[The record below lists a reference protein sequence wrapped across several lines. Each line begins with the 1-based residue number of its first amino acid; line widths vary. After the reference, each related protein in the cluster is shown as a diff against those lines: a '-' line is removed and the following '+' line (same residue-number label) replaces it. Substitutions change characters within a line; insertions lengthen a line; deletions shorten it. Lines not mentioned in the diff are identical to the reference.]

1 MSEKVEFINAGH
13 GNLVAVDKVIAVV
26 GVGTA
31 PVKRYIDSAEE
42 AGKLVNISQGRKWR
56 SALIM
61 ETNHVILCSISPDTF
76 NNRLMAAKKGID
88 DKNVMDEEDED
99 DKE

>member
-1 MSEKVEFINAGH
+1 MADSIEYINAGH
-13 GNLVAVDKVIAVV
+13 GNLVRVDKVIAVV

-31 PVKRYIDSAEE
+31 PVKRYIESAEE

-61 ETNHVILCSISPDTF
+61 ESNHVILCSINPETF
-76 NNRLMAAKKGID
+76 NKRLQAAKAGID
-88 DKNVMDEEDED
+88 DKNVMQDDEEPE
-99 DKE
+99 E